1 MNRQSLEYSTSGTA
15 KFLGFAGLIPFVV
28 PVLLMVEGTVS
39 ASGFQSAA
47 LFGLYA
53 PYVFITYSAVIL
65 AFLCGALW
73 GKMVSGECPDS
84 ANAVLIF
91 SNLIA
96 LSAWASTLLIHSVP
110 VMSVF
115 AVALLMSG
123 FLAVLF
129 CERECQQMAQG
140 SLPDEDSPAG
150 DYWKMRVQLT
160 LIVAFMHLVVIYLMI
175 GEF

>member
-15 KFLGFAGLIPFVV
+15 RLLGYAGLIPFAV
-28 PVLLMVEGTVS
+28 PLLLMLEGALS
-39 ASGFQSAA
+39 ARGFQSAA

-53 PYVFITYSAVIL
+53 PYVFITYSSIIL

-73 GKMVSGECPDS
+73 GKMVSGECPES
-84 ANAVLIF
+84 ANGALVF

-96 LSAWASTLLIHSVP
+96 LSAWSSTLLIHSVP
-110 VMSVF
+110 VMSIF

-129 CERECQQMAQG
+129 CERECQQIAG
-140 SLPDEDSPAG
+140 RSLHKPDSPTE

-160 LIVAFMHLVVIYLMI
+160 LLVAAMHLVVIYLMI

>member
-15 KFLGFAGLIPFVV
+15 KFLGYTGLIPFVV
-28 PVLLMVEGTVS
+28 PVLLMLEGAVS

-96 LSAWASTLLIHSVP
+96 LSAWASTLLIHSLP
-110 VMSVF
+110 VMSIF

-129 CERECQQMAQG
+129 CERECQRMAG
-140 SLPDEDSPAG
+140 SSAPDETSPAG
-150 DYWKMRVQLT
+150 DYWRMRVQLT
-160 LIVAFMHLVVIYLMI
+160 LLVATMHLVVIFLMI
-175 GEF
+175 REF